1 MLNFIFNIVICMII
15 ELYYL
20 YVHMIFYISYFI
32 NEKIKKIINNK

>member
-1 MLNFIFNIVICMII
+1 MLNFIFNIIICMII

-20 YVHMIFYISYFI
+20 YVHILYLVI

>member
-20 YVHMIFYISYFI
+20 YVHILYLVI